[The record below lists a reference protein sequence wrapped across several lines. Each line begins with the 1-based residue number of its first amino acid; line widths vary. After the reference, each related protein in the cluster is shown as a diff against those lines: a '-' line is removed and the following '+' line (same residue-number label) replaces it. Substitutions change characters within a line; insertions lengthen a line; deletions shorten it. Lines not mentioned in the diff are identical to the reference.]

1 MALEK
6 RFSRAMRGGAERMRT
21 MISAEKLTELQKKI
35 HYTFRND
42 HLLVQ
47 ALTHSSFSNEG
58 KKHGKNNERLE
69 FLGDSVLS
77 VIVAR
82 HLFLTYKDLPEG
94 ELTKLRA
101 SLVCEKA
108 LDGFAAQFG
117 LGEYLLLG
125 RGEELTGGRQRPSI
139 LADAF
144 EALLAAIY
152 LDGGYEAAQRF
163 VLGFIPKELDVRH
176 AGQMSD
182 YKTALQEIIQQNRE
196 ERIEYVLVGEEGP
209 DHAKV
214 FTSEVLLNSNV
225 IGKGSG
231 SSKKQ
236 AEQNAAKEALALMGY
251 KDV

>member
-1 MALEK
+1 MELE
-6 RFSRAMRGGAERMRT
+6 
-21 MISAEKLTELQKKI
+21 EKI
-35 HYTFRND
+35 GYTFRNPQ
-42 HLLVQ
+42 LLEQ
-47 ALTHSSFSNEG
+47 ALTHSSFANEG
-58 KKHGKNNERLE
+58 KKHGHNNERLE

-108 LDGFAAQFG
+108 LDVFAGQIG
-117 LGEYLLLG
+117 LGKYLRLG
-125 RGEELTGGRQRPSI
+125 KGEEMTGGRERPSI

-152 LDGGYEAAQRF
+152 IDGGYEAAQTF
-163 VLGFIPKELDVRH
+163 VLGFIPRNLDVRRKNKL
-176 AGQMSD
+176 SD

-196 ERIEYVLVGEEGP
+196 ERVEYVLVDEHGP

-214 FTSEVLLNSNV
+214 FTAEVLLNSNV
-225 IGKGSG
+225 IGRGTG

-236 AEQNAAKEALALMGY
+236 AEQNAAHEALLLMGY
-251 KDV
+251 HDED

>member
-1 MALEK
+1 MELE
-6 RFSRAMRGGAERMRT
+6 
-21 MISAEKLTELQKKI
+21 EKI
-35 HYTFRND
+35 GYTFRNPQ
-42 HLLVQ
+42 LLEQ
-47 ALTHSSFSNEG
+47 ALTHSSFANEG
-58 KKHGKNNERLE
+58 KKHGHNNERLE

-108 LDGFAAQFG
+108 LDVFAGQIE
-117 LGEYLLLG
+117 LGKYLRLG
-125 RGEELTGGRQRPSI
+125 KGEEMTGGRERPSI

-152 LDGGYEAAQRF
+152 IDGGYEAAQTF
-163 VLGFIPKELDVRH
+163 VLGFIPRNLDVRRKNKL
-176 AGQMSD
+176 SD

-196 ERIEYVLVGEEGP
+196 ERVEYALVDEHGP

-214 FTSEVLLNSNV
+214 FTAEVLLNSNV
-225 IGKGSG
+225 IGRGTG

-236 AEQNAAKEALALMGY
+236 AEQNAAHEALLLMGY
-251 KDV
+251 HDED

>member
-1 MALEK
+1 M
-6 RFSRAMRGGAERMRT
+6 
-21 MISAEKLTELQKKI
+21 
-35 HYTFRND
+35 
-42 HLLVQ
+42 
-47 ALTHSSFSNEG
+47 
-58 KKHGKNNERLE
+58 
-69 FLGDSVLS
+69 GDSVLS

-108 LDGFAAQFG
+108 LDVFAGQIG
-117 LGEYLLLG
+117 LGKYLRLG
-125 RGEELTGGRQRPSI
+125 KGEELTGGRERPSI

-152 LDGGYEAAQRF
+152 IDGGYEAAQTF
-163 VLGFIPKELDVRH
+163 VLGFIPRNLDVRRKNKL
-176 AGQMSD
+176 SD

-196 ERIEYVLVGEEGP
+196 ERIEYVLVDEHGP

-214 FTSEVLLNSNV
+214 FTAEVLLNTNV
-225 IGKGSG
+225 IGRGTG

-236 AEQNAAKEALALMGY
+236 AEQNAAHEALKLMGY
-251 KDV
+251 HDED